1 MSRVL
6 LIAERFPPDLGG
18 LARSSHRTARSL
30 GQLGL
35 EVEVLAWTKALP
47 PGAIETQAANVDQA
61 YTLHR
66 MGLFSNWD
74 LSLQHS
80 LNVLNTLHDT
90 HPYDWVW
97 GHYLFPAGF
106 FAVMFA
112 QSHKIP
118 CTVSAR
124 GNDVDQM
131 MFPPG
136 DFSRL
141 LWTLQRADYITA
153 VSQDLINKMEVL
165 LGDSKPMSII
175 PNAVDIELFKPSEPS
190 ADLRSSLGIRDDELV
205 LGFSGEL
212 KHKKGFPFL
221 LSALAD
227 VHAQRPCVLL
237 IVGEVRAR
245 TEEHFISFRT
255 QHPEAA
261 QRIIITGHLENAA
274 DVVQH
279 VQLCDLCLA
288 PSVWDGLPNAVLE
301 AMAMEKVVIAS
312 RAGGLPEVIEHRQN
326 GLLLPIAQLH
336 RLGEAIIEFTEQN
349 EDTQKAIKVA
359 ARKTILKGYQ
369 SRNELDA
376 LKVVVDALEAVKAP

>member
-1 MSRVL
+1 MSRAL

-18 LARSSHRTARSL
+18 LARSSHRTALSL
-30 GQLGL
+30 SRLGI
-35 EVEVLAWTKALP
+35 EIEVLAWTKALP
-47 PGAIETQAANVDQA
+47 PGAIETQAANTGQA

-80 LNVLNTLHDT
+80 LNVLNTLHADR
-90 HPYDWVW
+90 PYDWVW

-165 LGDSKPMSII
+165 LGESKPMSII
-175 PNAVDIELFKPSEPS
+175 PNAVDTDLFKPSESS
-190 ADLRSSLGIRDDELV
+190 AELRTSLGIRDDELV

-255 QHPEAA
+255 QHPKAA
-261 QRIIITGHLENAA
+261 ERIIITGHLDNAA
-274 DVVQH
+274 DVVRH

-301 AMAMEKVVIAS
+301 AMAMEKLVIAS
-312 RAGGLPEVIEHRQN
+312 RAGGLPEVIKHREN

-336 RLGEAIIEFTEQN
+336 RLGEAILEFTEQDDDIQN
-349 EDTQKAIKVA
+349 DIRRA
-359 ARKTILKGYQ
+359 ARNTILKDYQ
-369 SRNELDA
+369 TQNELDA
-376 LKVVVDALEAVKAP
+376 LQVVVDALDAAKSP